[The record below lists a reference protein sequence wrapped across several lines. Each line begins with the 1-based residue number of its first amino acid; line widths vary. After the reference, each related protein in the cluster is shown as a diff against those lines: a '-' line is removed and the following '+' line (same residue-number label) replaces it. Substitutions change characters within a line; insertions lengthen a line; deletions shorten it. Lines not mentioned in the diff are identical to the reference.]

1 MKFIIDANLPKKL
14 CFWLIAKGFD
24 SIHTLELPEK
34 NLSIDN
40 VINKISISE
49 SRVLISKDKDFVN
62 SFLIRQEPYKLIHI
76 KAGNLTNPELMDIFE
91 KKFSNILELLEHS
104 SFLEI
109 HRNIIIV
116 HS

>member
-14 CFWLIAKGFD
+14 SLWLRTKGFD

-40 VINKISISE
+40 ILNKISISE

-62 SFLIRQEPYKLIHI
+62 SFLIKGEPFKLIHV
-76 KAGNLTNPELMDIFE
+76 KAGNLSNQELIEIFE

-109 HRNIIIV
+109 HQKVIIV